1 MKLPK
6 NREYA
11 QTGGLLMRDKVDI
24 LKKQRGE
31 AGFTLVELLIVL
43 AILAILVAVVLPNF
57 TGLLGKSQTTASSAE
72 LNIVQTAVDAK
83 MAADGLATTTAIS
96 TATTDMTTASGG
108 FGLYPAYM
116 RSTAT
121 KGTYTVTTDGTV
133 SQVSTGY

>member
-1 MKLPK
+1 
-6 NREYA
+6 
-11 QTGGLLMRDKVDI
+11 MRDKVQD

-57 TGLLGKSQTTASSAE
+57 TGLLGKSQTTAGAAE
-72 LNIVQTAVDAK
+72 KVIVQTAVDAK
-83 MAADGLATTTAIS
+83 MASDSLATTTAIT

-108 FGLYPAYM
+108 FGLNPTYM

-121 KGTYTVTTDGTV
+121 KGTYTVDTTGKVT
-133 SQVSTGY
+133 QATTGY